1 LTYLA
6 NINDNWDIA
15 VQAVENDNNASIIQR
30 PRIQTSQAKP
40 AQFFVGQTVPY
51 VTSTYNNAYNGG
63 YGGSSYSQLSVGVEL
78 DVTPFIN
85 PDGLVVMDIGQE
97 IDEISGFTLIDG
109 NNVPNTVKR
118 TLNTEIAVR
127 NRDTVILG
135 GFVEADKSH
144 VKSGVP
150 ILMDIPILGWFFSS
164 REDKK
169 NRTELLV
176 MMRPTVLKTPEIA
189 AAQTI
194 REAQRLPGVSSAAAD
209 NADEEHSLV
218 EAERKKELKRAK
230 SGKSSE
236 GFFNMKVDP
245 YEGTNAP
252 SGNVGSSPQAAP
264 TKSTNTPPAAVQP
277 EEKQEKARA
286 ALEQQ
291 MKGNQPQTATPTPAP
306 AQPQPQPEPQ
316 PQPQSAAQPQPEP
329 LAQ

>member
-15 VQAVENDNNASIIQR
+15 IQAVESDNNASIIQR

-118 TLNTEIAVR
+118 TLNTEIAVK

-150 ILMDIPILGWFFSS
+150 ILMDIPILGWLFSS

-176 MMRPTVLKTPEIA
+176 MMRPTVLKTPAVA

-194 REAQRLPGVSSAAAD
+194 REAQRLPGVSAAAVD
-209 NADEEHSLV
+209 NADEERDLV
-218 EAERKKELKRAK
+218 EKERKKELKRAK
-230 SGKSSE
+230 SGKSTE
-236 GFFNMKVDP
+236 GFFNMKADA
-245 YEGTNAP
+245 YETNAP
-252 SGNVGSSPQAAP
+252 AGSLGSSPQAIAP
-264 TKSTNTPPAAVQP
+264 GQTNTTPPAASQP
-277 EEKQEKARA
+277 QEKQEKARA

-291 MKGNQPQTATPTPAP
+291 MKESSQSQTPTPAPTPAPVPAP
-306 AQPQPQPEPQ
+306 AQPQPEPQ
-316 PQPQSAAQPQPEP
+316 PPQSEY
-329 LAQ
+329 